1 MGAVRALS
9 RPRAGVAATVAW
21 FGAALLLA
29 WAIAYWLWRW
39 MAPAPDYVIPAE
51 PRDPV
56 ATIAASGWLAG
67 TLAPDAAPAPASTLS
82 GDVRLLGIFAESG
95 GGGYALFRLASGSKL
110 VRAGGEIASG
120 STLVAVAPD
129 SIRIRDASGER
140 TIALF
145 ATPAPRAGSGAPK
158 VAVARNNAACTPPA
172 GFRGPMVKL
181 NAELLQGLVAQPD
194 ALRAIVTP
202 VPGGMSVRDSSGFAQ
217 MIGLKAGDRVTLANG
232 IALASAEDVIGAVLT
247 PLIAN
252 QPVRLSGT
260 RDGVARE
267 MLLLNAGACPG

>member
-1 MGAVRALS
+1 MSALRTLS
-9 RPRAGVAATVAW
+9 RPGAGMPATITWVAAV
-21 FGAALLLA
+21 LLLA
-29 WAIAYWLWRW
+29 WAIAYWIWRW
-39 MAPAPDYVIPAE
+39 LAPAPDYVIVAE

-67 TLAPDAAPAPASTLS
+67 TTAPDTAPQPASTLS
-82 GDVRLLGIFAESG
+82 GDVRLLGVFAETG
-95 GGGYALFRLASGSKL
+95 GGGYALFRLSTGPKL
-110 VRAGGEIASG
+110 VRSGGEIASG
-120 STLVAVAPD
+120 STLLAVAPD
-129 SIRIRDASGER
+129 SIRIRDAGGER

-145 ATPAPRAGSGAPK
+145 ATPAPKAGVAPAK
-158 VAVARNNAACTPPA
+158 VPAARNAMACAPPA
-172 GFRGPMVKL
+172 GFRGPVVKL
-181 NAELLQGLVAQPD
+181 NAELLQGLVAQPE

-232 IALASAEDVIGAVLT
+232 IALASAEDVVGAVLT

-252 QPVRLSGT
+252 QQVRLSGT

-267 MLLLNAGACPG
+267 MLLLNAGTCPG